1 MCQRSVPHDERGP
14 YRFSPPTD
22 SPVLG
27 AESVQSA
34 GSFTRERQ
42 TRSFIASHIER
53 RSEGPPPRLAIWWV
67 MRADEG
73 GTLVRRIRLR
83 SEHLPVPIYVFSS
96 LDGESADEEPIP
108 IEPSWLGIV
117 RWRDGLRETFELAF
131 YRDDGRLLESLQY
144 DTLEIALDQ
153 AADIV
158 GPEPD
163 GWEAVSIAMPHDRVG
178 PEWPEATT

>member
-1 MCQRSVPHDERGP
+1 
-14 YRFSPPTD
+14 
-22 SPVLG
+22 
-27 AESVQSA
+27 
-34 GSFTRERQ
+34 
-42 TRSFIASHIER
+42 
-53 RSEGPPPRLAIWWV
+53 
-67 MRADEG
+67 MRDDEG

-83 SEHLPVPIYVFSS
+83 PEHLPLPIYVSS
-96 LDGESADEEPIP
+96 LGEEPSDEEPVP

-117 RWRDGLRETFELAF
+117 RWRDGLREAFQLAF
-131 YRDDGRLLESLQY
+131 YTDDGRLLEFLQY

-163 GWEAVSIAMPHDRVG
+163 DWEVVCIAMPLDRDG